1 MVVRLR
7 NMRKGIREGI
17 KKLNIER
24 IEKEG
29 KQKNTKG
36 S

>member
-1 MVVRLR
+1 
-7 NMRKGIREGI
+7 MRKGIRDRIE
-17 KKLNIER
+17 KRSIER

-29 KQKNTKG
+29 KQKETKG